1 MFIACKAPSS
11 VVPCSNMES
20 SIGEASSSLLNLIN
34 ARDFS
39 ALQQSK
45 FGCFFK
51 TLSASCN
58 AFLLF
63 PLSNQSKIQSLFRK
77 FHTHTIWTVE
87 FADFLLLATHFLFQA
102 VQCAVANPF
111 TTTFF
116 EISRLF
122 RALLPTHLTREV
134 ENVES
139 AARAPANMLTECYVS
154 CQHSMCQHTMI
165 SDSF

>member
-63 PLSNQSKIQSLFRK
+63 PLSSQSKIQSLLK
-77 FHTHTIWTVE
+77 KSYTHIQPGRLNLQIFCCWQPII
-87 FADFLLLATHFLFQA
+87 FSRHFM
-102 VQCAVANPF
+102 CAFNNPF
-111 TTTFF
+111 T
-116 EISRLF
+116 IL
-122 RALLPTHLTREV
+122 AKCLGYLGH
-134 ENVES
+134 
-139 AARAPANMLTECYVS
+139 C
-154 CQHSMCQHTMI
+154 CQPI
-165 SDSF
+165 

>member
-34 ARDFS
+34 ARHFS

-63 PLSNQSKIQSLFRK
+63 PLSNQSKIHSVFRE
-77 FHTHTIWTVE
+77 FHTHTTWTVR
-87 FADFLLLATHFLFQA
+87 FADFF
-102 VQCAVANPF
+102 AVANSF
-111 TTTFF
+111 
-116 EISRLF
+116 S
-122 RALLPTHLTREV
+122 LPGCLVSTHLQYF
-134 ENVES
+134 
-139 AARAPANMLTECYVS
+139 AKYLDYIGHC
-154 CQHSMCQHTMI
+154 CQPI
-165 SDSF
+165 

>member
-34 ARDFS
+34 ARDFN

-63 PLSNQSKIQSLFRK
+63 PLSNQSKIQSLFRE

-87 FADFLLLATHFLFQA
+87 FADFLLLANHFLFQA
-102 VQCAVANPF
+102 VQCAFASPF
-111 TTTFF
+111 TIFCEMSKALLSHLNTYGLF
-116 EISRLF
+116 ELQ
-122 RALLPTHLTREV
+122 LPTHSPKRVGNSKL
-134 ENVES
+134 S
-139 AARAPANMLTECYVS
+139 Y
-154 CQHSMCQHTMI
+154 
-165 SDSF
+165 